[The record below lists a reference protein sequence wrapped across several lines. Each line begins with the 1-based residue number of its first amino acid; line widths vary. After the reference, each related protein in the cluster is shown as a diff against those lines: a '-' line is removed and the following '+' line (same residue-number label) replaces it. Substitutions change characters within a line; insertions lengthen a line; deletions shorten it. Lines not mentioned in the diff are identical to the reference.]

1 MPIFAFAEDMVWN
14 EAADAVEFEVTVGD
28 YVGTCRVPRRELRR
42 FEGTMPR
49 AERAVELCHLNRSI
63 LERVVEAKIRARALD
78 ADGHLTVT
86 GRDLARIGQPQ
97 SGTVE

>member
-1 MPIFAFAEDMVWN
+1 MIANMIVFWQPDTPLKVIFNGGRKRRMAQDRDISVFGNISAAA
-14 EAADAVEFEVTVGD
+14 EAAFTAKEK
-28 YVGTCRVPRRELRR
+28 EL
-42 FEGTMPR
+42 
-49 AERAVELCHLNRSI
+49 AA
-63 LERVVEAKIRARALD
+63 RARALD